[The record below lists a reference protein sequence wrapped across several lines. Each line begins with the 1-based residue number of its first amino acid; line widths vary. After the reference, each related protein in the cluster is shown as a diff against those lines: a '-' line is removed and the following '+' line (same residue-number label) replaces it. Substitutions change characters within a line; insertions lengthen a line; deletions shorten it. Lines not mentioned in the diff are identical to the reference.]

1 MGGHGFRAE
10 FNLTYINMGDRLCAH
25 LKDGD
30 VCSRPSML
38 YKSLQSCGQGAV
50 CSIILSFCLIGSIG
64 ETENWVL
71 YLVLEATVYCRKK
84 LLMLLKLLH
93 PCPPPSLLGPY
104 PRADQCR
111 NFSHQRICSLLSS
124 KNSNCSSVGDTVHLK
139 LLFLLRSLCSDNDYT
154 YFQLNIYNWKHI
166 WKEVFWQ
173 IRVVVLLLSSLSLKH
188 EHDNL
193 NSWQLWVVYTVYIF
207 A

>member
-1 MGGHGFRAE
+1 MFVAGHP
-10 FNLTYINMGDRLCAH
+10 
-25 LKDGD
+25 
-30 VCSRPSML
+30 CST
-38 YKSLQSCGQGAV
+38 KSLQSCGQGAV

-188 EHDNL
+188 ERDNL
-193 NSWQLWVVYTVYIF
+193 NSWQLWVSEFISLHRVLSI
-207 A
+207 